1 MGDQLLWAVKNGDLE
16 AVKQT
21 FDKVYI
27 ILHLKT
33 GNHDQYIYIYVCVCV
48 YINIVKSPNFR
59 LFFQ

>member
-27 ILHLKT
+27 ILPLKT
-33 GNHDQYIYIYVCVCV
+33 GNHNLYNIYIIII
-48 YINIVKSPNFR
+48 YINKYNNYNCINI
-59 LFFQ
+59 